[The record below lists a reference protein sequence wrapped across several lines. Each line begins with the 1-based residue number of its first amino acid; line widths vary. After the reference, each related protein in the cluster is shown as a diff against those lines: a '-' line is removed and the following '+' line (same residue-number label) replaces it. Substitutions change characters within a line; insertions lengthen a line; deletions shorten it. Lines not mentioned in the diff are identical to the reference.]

1 MRFAKLDKPPPLKSG
16 WKKISPQ
23 GGMGFKVIS
32 HFWVPKTLTF
42 KVYETILVKMSFSCI
57 RIKIILDQLAICTSP
72 IIHPV
77 CTPLPPLFAQ
87 SLSSVS
93 LGTAVILRRNER
105 QRLSNFV
112 FLWGGG
118 GRGNKV
124 HYRRHTYIH
133 TCFIYLESY
142 TKKGISISIWE
153 MHKWVIASHL
163 Q

>member
-57 RIKIILDQLAICTSP
+57 RKKIILDQLAICTSP
-72 IIHPV
+72 VIHSV
-77 CTPLPPLFAQ
+77 CTPPPPPPTFCTIIVFSFSWDDCNL
-87 SLSSVS
+87 
-93 LGTAVILRRNER
+93 LRRNER

-118 GRGNKV
+118 GGGTRCIIGDI
-124 HYRRHTYIH
+124 HTYIH
-133 TCFIYLESY
+133 VLFIWSLIQKRVYQSVYGRCTSE
-142 TKKGISISIWE
+142 
-153 MHKWVIASHL
+153 
-163 Q
+163 